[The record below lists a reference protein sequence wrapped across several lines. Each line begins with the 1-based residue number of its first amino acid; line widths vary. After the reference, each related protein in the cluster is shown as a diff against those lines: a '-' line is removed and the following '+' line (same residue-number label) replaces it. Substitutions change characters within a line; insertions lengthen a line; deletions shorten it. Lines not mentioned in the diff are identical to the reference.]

1 MRERVISPRLALVA
15 LTLAAAV
22 LCTTT
27 GCADAYAD
35 GQRLGEQH
43 VALLHAEQLTLP
55 RLSSEFEAGRAAHR
69 SHQAQLDFSEGYAAS
84 IAPVRAQLA
93 ALARDHAAR
102 TSARA
107 LIDGLEAL
115 GEDLG
120 HAAGGLLAQLKAASS
135 SRTPELREVG
145 RSLGQVIRTVE
156 GGARSFMDGVDE
168 GLRDVPAPK
177 PAP

>member
-1 MRERVISPRLALVA
+1 M
-15 LTLAAAV
+15 

-27 GCADAYAD
+27 CCADAYAD

-115 GEDLG
+115 GQDLG
-120 HAAGGLLAQLKAASS
+120 HAAGTAVPA
-135 SRTPELREVG
+135 EG
-145 RSLGQVIRTVE
+145 RRPRRARPSCARS
-156 GGARSFMDGVDE
+156 GARSD
-168 GLRDVPAPK
+168 R
-177 PAP
+177 